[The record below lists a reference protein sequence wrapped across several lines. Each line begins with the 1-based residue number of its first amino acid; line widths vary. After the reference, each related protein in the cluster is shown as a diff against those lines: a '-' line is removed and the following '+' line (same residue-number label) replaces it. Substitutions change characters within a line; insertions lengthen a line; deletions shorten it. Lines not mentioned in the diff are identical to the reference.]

1 MYPSKS
7 KKIYLDIQFC
17 WAFELTHLSFRNIF
31 KVYLG
36 PMSYPGDQNY
46 MNGMGMNFAIAE
58 LVVHKKYNQTG
69 VDSKVG
75 SKQCKEIN

>member
-1 MYPSKS
+1 
-7 KKIYLDIQFC
+7 
-17 WAFELTHLSFRNIF
+17 
-31 KVYLG
+31 
-36 PMSYPGDQNY
+36 MSYPGDQNY